1 MAMQN
6 ELSKK
11 ELVALLDEAQKE
23 LEKAK
28 NNLDEAFKEL
38 NEMYKENYRAL
49 KNLNMAKYIIANLT
63 NRNTELE
70 KENKLLK
77 EFMLND

>member
-38 NEMYKENYRAL
+38 NEMYSENLAL
-49 KNLNMAKYIIANLT
+49 QKDMKIAKFLLADLNA
-63 NRNTELE
+63 RNEELE
-70 KENKLLK
+70 RENKLLK
-77 EFMLND
+77 EFMLNG